1 MKFKRTERIGA
12 IVKILSDN
20 PNKIFTLSYFTSK
33 FNSAKSTISEDLI
46 VVKNVFEK
54 LELGQVITISGAAGG
69 VKYIPK
75 TSKAEN
81 EEFLLNLCEE
91 IKDPSRILSGGFLY
105 LIDLI
110 YDPRIASKIGK
121 IFASNIDYSQADY
134 VVTMET
140 KGIPMALMT
149 AKAMNLPLVI
159 IRKDAKVSEGPTL
172 SMTYV
177 SGNSSKVESMSL
189 PRKAVKPGSKVILID
204 DFMRGGGTIK
214 GMIELMNEFGAEV
227 IGKGVFISTTNPIKK
242 MVDDYISLIQIDVIN
257 NEVVSVEPNLQ
268 TFREEYWTTKDIN
281 KIVEEESIM
290 DDLEG

>member
-20 PNKIFTLSYFTSK
+20 PNKIFTLSYFTNQ
-33 FNSAKSTISEDLI
+33 FNAAKSTISEDLL

-54 LELGQVITISGAAGG
+54 LELGKVITISGAAGG

-81 EEFLLNLCEE
+81 EEFLKELCEK
-91 IKDPSRILSGGFLY
+91 ISDPSRILSGGFLY

-110 YDPRIASKIGK
+110 YNPSIASKIGK
-121 IFASNIDYSQADY
+121 IFASNIDYTDADC

-159 IRKDAKVSEGPTL
+159 IRKDIKVSEGPTL

-177 SGNSSKVESMSL
+177 SGNNSKVESMSL
-189 PRKAVKPGSKVILID
+189 PRKAIKPNSKVILID

-214 GMIELMNEFGAEV
+214 GMVDLMTEFGAEV
-227 IGKGVFISTTNPIKK
+227 IGTGVFISTITPTQK
-242 MVDDYISLIQIDVIN
+242 MVEDYISLIQLDVNGGQI
-257 NEVVSVEPNLQ
+257 SVEPNLK
-268 TFREEYWTTKDIN
+268 TFIDEYRNEEFDEVYEIN
-281 KIVEEESIM
+281 EIIDEEE
-290 DDLEG
+290 

>member
-20 PNKIFTLSYFTSK
+20 PNKIFTLSYFTEK

-75 TSKAEN
+75 TSKTEN
-81 EEFLLNLCEE
+81 EEFLLDLCKQIE
-91 IKDPSRILSGGFLY
+91 DPSRVLSGGFLY

-110 YDPRIASKIGK
+110 YNPRIASKIGK
-121 IFASNIDYSQADY
+121 IFASNIDYSEADY

-159 IRKDAKVSEGPTL
+159 IRKDTKVSEGPTL

-177 SGNSSKVESMSL
+177 SGNSSKVETMSL
-189 PRKAVKPGSKVILID
+189 PRKALKPNSKVILID

-214 GMIELMNEFGAEV
+214 GMMELMHEFGAEV
-227 IGKGVFISTTNPIKK
+227 IGTGVFISTTNPTEK
-242 MVDDYISLIQIDVIN
+242 MVKDYISLIQIDIVN
-257 NEVVSVEPNLQ
+257 NCLIGVKPNLE
-268 TFREEYWTTKDIN
+268 TFKEEYRNTEDRKD
-281 KIVEEESIM
+281 K
-290 DDLEG
+290 

>member
-1 MKFKRTERIGA
+1 MNKFKRNERIGA

-20 PNKIFTLSYFTSK
+20 PNKIFTLSFFTNQ
-33 FNSAKSTISEDLI
+33 FNAAKSTISEDLI

-54 LELGQVITISGAAGG
+54 LQLGKVITISGAAGG

-75 TSKAEN
+75 TSKEEN
-81 EEFLLNLCEE
+81 EDFLLSLCER
-91 IKDPSRILSGGFLY
+91 IKEEGRILSGGFLY

-110 YDPRIASKIGK
+110 YDPNVVYKIGE
-121 IFASNIDYSQADY
+121 IFASNIDYSEVDC

-159 IRKDAKVSEGPTL
+159 IRKNTKVSEGPTI

-177 SGNSSKVESMSL
+177 TGSSSKIETMSL
-189 PRKAVKPGSKVILID
+189 PSKALKPGSKVIIID

-214 GMIELMNEFGAEV
+214 GMTELMKEFNTEV
-227 IGKGVFISTTNPIKK
+227 VGTGVFISTIKPEEK
-242 MVDDYISLIQIDVIN
+242 LVNNYIS
-257 NEVVSVEPNLQ
+257 
-268 TFREEYWTTKDIN
+268 
-281 KIVEEESIM
+281 
-290 DDLEG
+290 

>member
-1 MKFKRTERIGA
+1 MKFKRTERIGS

-20 PNKIFTLSYFTSK
+20 PNKIFTLGYFTNK
-33 FNSAKSTISEDLI
+33 FNAAKSTISEDLI

-54 LELGQVITISGAAGG
+54 LELGKVITISGAAGG

-81 EEFLLNLCEE
+81 EEFLMELCQKISDE
-91 IKDPSRILSGGFLY
+91 SRVLSGGFLY

-110 YDPRIASKIGK
+110 YDPTIASKIGK
-121 IFASNIDYSQADY
+121 IFASNIDYAEADC

-159 IRKDAKVSEGPTL
+159 IRKDIKVSEGPTL

-177 SGNSSKVESMSL
+177 SGNTSKVESMSL
-189 PRKAVKPGSKVILID
+189 PRRAVKPNSKVILID

-214 GMIELMNEFGAEV
+214 GMTDLMREFGAEV
-227 IGKGVFISTTNPIKK
+227 IGTGVFISTMKPEDK
-242 MVDDYISLIQIDVIN
+242 MVKDYISLIQLDVNGDNII
-257 NEVVSVEPNLQ
+257 VEPNLK
-268 TFREEYWTTKDIN
+268 TFKDEYQKEFVEGDCDIEEIIED
-281 KIVEEESIM
+281 
-290 DDLEG
+290 

>member
-20 PNKIFTLSYFTSK
+20 PNKIFTLSYFTNQ
-33 FNSAKSTISEDLI
+33 FNAAKSTISEDLI

-54 LELGQVITISGAAGG
+54 LQLGKVITISGAAGG

-81 EEFLLNLCEE
+81 EEFLLELCEK
-91 IKDPSRILSGGFLY
+91 ISDKSRILSGGFLY
-105 LIDLI
+105 LVDLI
-110 YDPRIASKIGK
+110 YDPTIAAKIGK
-121 IFASNIDYSQADY
+121 IFASNIDYIDANY

-159 IRKDAKVSEGPTL
+159 IRKDIKVSEGPTL
-172 SMTYV
+172 SVTYA
-177 SGNSSKVESMSL
+177 SGHNSKVESMSL
-189 PRKAVKPGSKVILID
+189 PRKALKPNSKVILID

-214 GMIELMNEFGAEV
+214 GMIDLMNEFGAEV
-227 IGKGVFISTTNPIKK
+227 IGTGVFISTMEPEVK
-242 MVDDYISLIQIDVIN
+242 MVKDYISLIQLDVNGENVI
-257 NEVVSVEPNLQ
+257 VEPNLK
-268 TFREEYWTTKDIN
+268 TFRDEYQNETFEEEYEIDEILD
-281 KIVEEESIM
+281 EEE
-290 DDLEG
+290 EE

>member
-20 PNKIFTLSYFTSK
+20 PNKIFTLSYFTNQ
-33 FNSAKSTISEDLI
+33 FNAAKSTISEDLI

-54 LELGQVITISGAAGG
+54 LQLGKVITISGAAGG

-81 EEFLLNLCEE
+81 KEFLMDLCERISDE
-91 IKDPSRILSGGFLY
+91 SRVLSGGFLY
-105 LIDLI
+105 LVDLI
-110 YDPRIASKIGK
+110 YDPTIAAKIGK
-121 IFASNIDYSQADY
+121 IFASNIDYVDANY

-159 IRKDAKVSEGPTL
+159 IRKDRKVSEGPTL
-172 SMTYV
+172 SMPYV
-177 SGNSSKVESMSL
+177 NGHNSKVESMSL
-189 PRKAVKPGSKVILID
+189 PRKAIKPNSKVILID

-214 GMIELMNEFGAEV
+214 GMVDLMNEFGAEV
-227 IGKGVFISTTNPIKK
+227 IGTGVFISTMEPEEK
-242 MVDDYISLIQIDVIN
+242 MVKDYISLIQLDVNSENII
-257 NEVVSVEPNLQ
+257 VEPNLK
-268 TFREEYWTTKDIN
+268 TFRDEYQNDVVEDEDEYEIDE
-281 KIVEEESIM
+281 ILDEEE
-290 DDLEG
+290 

>member
-20 PNKIFTLSYFTSK
+20 PNKIFTLSYFTEK
-33 FNSAKSTISEDLI
+33 FNSAKSTISEELI

-75 TSKAEN
+75 TSKTEN
-81 EEFLLNLCEE
+81 EEFLLDLCKQIE
-91 IKDPSRILSGGFLY
+91 DPSRVLSGGFLY
-105 LIDLI
+105 LIDLK
-110 YDPRIASKIGK
+110 YNPRIASKIGK
-121 IFASNIDYSQADY
+121 IFASNIDYSEADY

-159 IRKDAKVSEGPTL
+159 IRKDTKVSEGPTL

-177 SGNSSKVESMSL
+177 SGNSSKVETMSL
-189 PRKAVKPGSKVILID
+189 PRKALKPNSKVILID

-214 GMIELMNEFGAEV
+214 GMMELMHEFGAEV
-227 IGKGVFISTTNPIKK
+227 IGTGVFISTTNPTEK
-242 MVDDYISLIQIDVIN
+242 MVKDYISLIQIDIVN
-257 NEVVSVEPNLQ
+257 NCLIGVKPNLE
-268 TFREEYWTTKDIN
+268 TFKEEYRNTEDRKD
-281 KIVEEESIM
+281 K
-290 DDLEG
+290 

>member
-20 PNKIFTLSYFTSK
+20 PNKIFTLGYFTNK
-33 FNSAKSTISEDLI
+33 FNAAKSTISEDLI

-54 LELGQVITISGAAGG
+54 LELGKVITISGAAGG

-81 EEFLLNLCEE
+81 EEFLMELCQKISDE
-91 IKDPSRILSGGFLY
+91 SRVLSGGFLY

-110 YDPRIASKIGK
+110 YDPTIASKIGK
-121 IFASNIDYSQADY
+121 IFASNIDYAEADC

-159 IRKDAKVSEGPTL
+159 IRKDIKVSEGPTL

-177 SGNSSKVESMSL
+177 SGNTSKVESMSL
-189 PRKAVKPGSKVILID
+189 PRRAVKPNSKVILID

-214 GMIELMNEFGAEV
+214 GMTDLMSEFGAEV
-227 IGKGVFISTTNPIKK
+227 IGTGVFISTMKPEEK
-242 MVDDYISLIQIDVIN
+242 MVKDYISLIQLDVNGDTII
-257 NEVVSVEPNLQ
+257 VEPNLK
-268 TFREEYWTTKDIN
+268 TFKDEYQKEFVEGDCEIEEIIED
-281 KIVEEESIM
+281 
-290 DDLEG
+290 

>member
-20 PNKIFTLSYFTSK
+20 PNKIFTLSYFTEK

-75 TSKAEN
+75 TSKTEN
-81 EEFLLNLCEE
+81 EEFLLDLCKQIE
-91 IKDPSRILSGGFLY
+91 DPSRVLSGGFLY

-110 YDPRIASKIGK
+110 YNPRVASKIGK
-121 IFASNIDYSQADY
+121 IFASNIDYSEADY

-159 IRKDAKVSEGPTL
+159 IRKDTKVSEGPTL

-177 SGNSSKVESMSL
+177 SGNSSKVETMSL
-189 PRKAVKPGSKVILID
+189 PRKALKPNSKVILID

-214 GMIELMNEFGAEV
+214 GMMELMHEFGAEV
-227 IGKGVFISTTNPIKK
+227 IGTGVFISTTNPTEK
-242 MVDDYISLIQIDVIN
+242 MVKDYISLIQIDIVN
-257 NEVVSVEPNLQ
+257 NCLIGVKPNLE
-268 TFREEYWTTKDIN
+268 TFKEEYRNTEDRKD
-281 KIVEEESIM
+281 K
-290 DDLEG
+290 